1 MVCLYDTEKTKS
13 CFFVGEGVR
22 YNAGTGIGYI
32 DAETDSYSYG

>member
-1 MVCLYDTEKTKS
+1 MIQKKQKTV
-13 CFFVGEGVR
+13 FFVGEGVR